1 MVVTDFIVDN
11 VGIDEKTYEIN
22 EFILLK
28 QDEKNIKKTRVCFK
42 TQENW
47 HSDYTLFFYALLI
60 AIPKVHITISY
71 RKQGPEETESE
82 FNRYK
87 DNIRY
92 LNCYMFNYYFNT
104 EDNFD
109 NSYVEICKGEIEKI
123 KNTFN
128 IIVEYNFKEQEKF
141 NIDRWLVA
149 YNQYL
154 RAYKSLSVEMSI
166 QNLITVLEALL
177 VKGDGELNFRVAL
190 YTSFVVEANIEKR
203 KEIFSLVKYM
213 YDIRSKSVHGEIL
226 SKYKKL
232 KNFDYDKYYRFKEIV
247 SEVLMKT
254 YGKKEDDI
262 FNALE
267 SMIYCSEKF
276 EYY

>member
-1 MVVTDFIVDN
+1 MVMDFIVDN
-11 VGIDEKTYEIN
+11 IGIDEKAYKIN

-28 QDEKNIKKTRVCFK
+28 QYEKDIKKTRVCFT
-42 TQENW
+42 TQKDW

-60 AIPKVHITISY
+60 AIPKVHIIISY

-92 LNCYMFNYYFNT
+92 LNCYMFNYYFNKG
-104 EDNFD
+104 DFD

-128 IIVEYNFKEQEKF
+128 TIVEYNFKDKEINDNTKL

-166 QNLITVLEALL
+166 QNLITV
-177 VKGDGELNFRVAL
+177 
-190 YTSFVVEANIEKR
+190 
-203 KEIFSLVKYM
+203 
-213 YDIRSKSVHGEIL
+213 
-226 SKYKKL
+226 
-232 KNFDYDKYYRFKEIV
+232 
-247 SEVLMKT
+247 
-254 YGKKEDDI
+254 
-262 FNALE
+262 
-267 SMIYCSEKF
+267 
-276 EYY
+276 